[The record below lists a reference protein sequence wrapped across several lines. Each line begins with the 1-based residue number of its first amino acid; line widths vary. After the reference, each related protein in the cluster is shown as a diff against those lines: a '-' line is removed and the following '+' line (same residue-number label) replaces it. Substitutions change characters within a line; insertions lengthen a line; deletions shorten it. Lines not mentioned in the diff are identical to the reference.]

1 MSMCPL
7 LWVARGAVAPWG
19 AAWIWCLVASHGFTV
34 VLTIVTIFSNWF
46 PVTF

>member
-19 AAWIWCLVASHGFTV
+19 PAWIWCLVASHGFTV

-46 PVTF
+46 PVAF